1 MLGVPSVCPEVS
13 RTVCHTL
20 IVKQL
25 LGLTVKVAV
34 SYNKGH
40 WWALVLSLT
49 EAGGSCLPINNAV
62 AYSRTITVTLTTWG
76 PA

>member
-34 SYNKGH
+34 SARTLVGTGAEPDGSWWELFANKHCCG
-40 WWALVLSLT
+40 
-49 EAGGSCLPINNAV
+49 I
-62 AYSRTITVTLTTWG
+62 
-76 PA
+76 

>member
-20 IVKQL
+20 IVEQL

-34 SYNKGH
+34 SYTKARTLVGTGAEPDGSWWELFANKHRCG
-40 WWALVLSLT
+40 
-49 EAGGSCLPINNAV
+49 I
-62 AYSRTITVTLTTWG
+62 
-76 PA
+76 